1 MALRIKKFDPRTF
14 TAGKIIFL
22 LGRRASGKSHLMK
35 ELLYYMSKPDLVVAM
50 SPTRDSLNT
59 FETFLPKTCI
69 FDRFSQHVV
78 DTIVTVQRELVKKN
92 KKRTVLLILDDCI
105 YQKGVLKSESMRYIL
120 WNGRHDH
127 ISLMCIVQYMM
138 EVECGLRGN
147 IDYVFA
153 MREFAKN
160 NREKLYKHFF
170 CHFDKFDIFDKVMTA
185 CTENYKCL
193 VLDTTVKSAV
203 ATDTVK
209 WYKAAIETPPFKLCK
224 SVYWK
229 MSKKCLLSSD
239 DIDRR
244 NASFSASM
252 SSADVYNDGIGGGG
266 TSKKCQLVL
275 VEIEDEEGNVV
286 R

>member
-1 MALRIKKFDPRTF
+1 MALRIKKFDPSSITS
-14 TAGKIIFL
+14 GKIIFL

-69 FDRFSQHVV
+69 FDRFSQQVV
-78 DTIVTVQRELVKKN
+78 DTIVTVQRDLIRRN

-127 ISLMCIVQYMM
+127 ISLLCIVQYMM
-138 EVECGLRGN
+138 EVDCGLRGN

-170 CHFDKFDIFDKVMTA
+170 CHFDKFEIFDKVMTA

-193 VLDTTVKSAV
+193 VLDTTVKSTDAI
-203 ATDTVK
+203 DTVK
-209 WYKAAIETPPFKLCK
+209 WYKAAIDTPSFRLCK

-229 MSKKCLLSSD
+229 MSKKCLLSSTE
-239 DIDRR
+239 IDRR
-244 NASFSASM
+244 NTSSASPIASNDLYGNG
-252 SSADVYNDGIGGGG
+252 SSCG
-266 TSKKCQLVL
+266 KKHLNVVVQ
-275 VEIEDEEGNVV
+275 IEDDDEHVV
-286 R
+286 TS